1 MGQFMGVRYFS
12 SCVLWII
19 LVADVTLTLLKRN
32 NPLSSSAEQ
41 LKQLAET
48 KSCASFDSRLKQAHQ
63 YPLQAAGITVFQINV
78 GKFCNQTCRHC
89 HVDAGPDRWERMT
102 RETAEQCIHALAQTD
117 IPTVDITGGA
127 PELNENFRWLVEEAR
142 KLRRHVID
150 RCNLSV
156 LLLPSQSDLAEFLA
170 RHQVE
175 VIASLPSYR
184 ASQTDAQR
192 GERVFEKSIEGLRR
206 LNSLGYGKPG
216 TGLRLNLVHNPV
228 GAFLPP
234 KQEAMEGQ
242 FRKELRSKHGVE
254 FDHLYTITNMPISRF
269 LEFLLLS
276 GNYEAYMERLANAFN
291 PSAVA
296 GVMCRYTLS
305 VGWDGALYDCDFNQ
319 MLDLPV
325 TDGPSHISAFDL
337 AQLQQRRI
345 VTRNHCYGCTAGA
358 GSSCGGAV
366 T

>member
-1 MGQFMGVRYFS
+1 
-12 SCVLWII
+12 
-19 LVADVTLTLLKRN
+19 
-32 NPLSSSAEQ
+32 
-41 LKQLAET
+41 
-48 KSCASFDSRLKQAHQ
+48 
-63 YPLQAAGITVFQINV
+63 
-78 GKFCNQTCRHC
+78 
-89 HVDAGPDRWERMT
+89 
-102 RETAEQCIHALAQTD
+102 
-117 IPTVDITGGA
+117 
-127 PELNENFRWLVEEAR
+127 
-142 KLRRHVID
+142 
-150 RCNLSV
+150 
-156 LLLPSQSDLAEFLA
+156 
-170 RHQVE
+170 
-175 VIASLPSYR
+175 
-184 ASQTDAQR
+184 
-192 GERVFEKSIEGLRR
+192 
-206 LNSLGYGKPG
+206 
-216 TGLRLNLVHNPV
+216 
-228 GAFLPP
+228 
-234 KQEAMEGQ
+234 
-242 FRKELRSKHGVE
+242 VE

-325 TDGPSHISAFDL
+325 TDGPSHISTFDL